1 MKTTKLFA
9 SMFMAMAVAFSACTN
24 VNDPEEEDLS
34 NKLPFSETFET
45 GIGTF
50 TTQSVSGDQVW
61 AFDAVGKYMKVSG
74 YISATQT
81 NVANEDWLISPEID
95 LKDVTA
101 AKLTFDYVTR
111 YFANL
116 STEATVWVSENYV
129 DGLPATASW
138 TQLTTPAFKNASSW
152 DLVSS
157 GEISLTA
164 YVGKKIKVAFK
175 YVSTDAK
182 AGTWEVKNFL
192 VEEGEAENEDPGTGE
207 VGDTLTVAQ
216 ALVTQ
221 NSEVKWVK
229 GYIVGSVKADETISA
244 IDAADDVLFSATG
257 VRNTMVLLA
266 DSKTETDYTKCVA
279 VNLPT
284 GEIRTA
290 VNLVDNPSNLGK
302 LLKVNGTLRAYF
314 GIPGVR
320 DLVGFKLEGYVA
332 PTGDFAVPEMS
343 IADVRAQWAGEK
355 KTLTDKKKIVGIVV
369 TDLVG
374 GNSGSLKNLTIVS
387 ADNSAGIMVRLTEN
401 NTYNMGDKIE
411 IALDGLELNQYGLAI
426 QLNNVPTV
434 KTQRIATNQTVT
446 PVATTIANVRSNYA
460 SFESRLVTVTGTI
473 TSGGEGKWYSGTASG
488 QNNKLTSGADELIM
502 YVTKYATFK
511 DSAVPTGEKTVTGIV
526 GQYSTATAT
535 SYQLIIRNLDDV
547 K

>member
-95 LKDVTA
+95 LKDVTS

-182 AGTWEVKNFL
+182 AGTWEVKNF
-192 VEEGEAENEDPGTGE
+192 
-207 VGDTLTVAQ
+207 
-216 ALVTQ
+216 
-221 NSEVKWVK
+221 
-229 GYIVGSVKADETISA
+229 
-244 IDAADDVLFSATG
+244 
-257 VRNTMVLLA
+257 
-266 DSKTETDYTKCVA
+266 
-279 VNLPT
+279 
-284 GEIRTA
+284 
-290 VNLVDNPSNLGK
+290 
-302 LLKVNGTLRAYF
+302 
-314 GIPGVR
+314 
-320 DLVGFKLEGYVA
+320 
-332 PTGDFAVPEMS
+332 
-343 IADVRAQWAGEK
+343 
-355 KTLTDKKKIVGIVV
+355 
-369 TDLVG
+369 
-374 GNSGSLKNLTIVS
+374 
-387 ADNSAGIMVRLTEN
+387 
-401 NTYNMGDKIE
+401 
-411 IALDGLELNQYGLAI
+411 
-426 QLNNVPTV
+426 
-434 KTQRIATNQTVT
+434 
-446 PVATTIANVRSNYA
+446 
-460 SFESRLVTVTGTI
+460 
-473 TSGGEGKWYSGTASG
+473 
-488 QNNKLTSGADELIM
+488 
-502 YVTKYATFK
+502 
-511 DSAVPTGEKTVTGIV
+511 
-526 GQYSTATAT
+526 
-535 SYQLIIRNLDDV
+535 
-547 K
+547 

>member
-24 VNDPEEEDLS
+24 VNDPDDDKPS
-34 NKLPFSETFET
+34 DKLPFSETFES
-45 GIGTF
+45 GIGEF
-50 TTQSVSGDQVW
+50 TTQSVSGDEVW
-61 AFDAVGKYMKVSG
+61 KHDAQYKYMLVTG
-74 YISATQT
+74 YVDQT
-81 NVANEDWLISPEID
+81 NKANEDWLISPEID
-95 LKDVTA
+95 LAGVTA
-101 AKLTFDYVTR
+101 AKLSFEHVTR
-111 YFANL
+111 YFATV

-129 DGLPATASW
+129 DGLPSTAQW
-138 TQLTTPAFKNASSW
+138 TQLTTPAFTNAANW
-152 DLVSS
+152 NLVSS

-164 YVGKKIKVAFK
+164 YAGKKIKIAFK
-175 YVSTDAK
+175 YISTATK
-182 AGTWEVKNFL
+182 AGTWELKNFL

-207 VGDTLTVAQ
+207 VGDTLTVAE

-221 NSEVKWVK
+221 NSEIKWVK
-229 GYIVGSVKADETISA
+229 GYIVGSVKEDLTITT

-257 VRNTMVLLA
+257 VRNTVVLLA

-290 VNLVDNPSNLGK
+290 VNLVDNPANLGK
-302 LLKVNGTLRAYF
+302 LLKVYGTLRTYF

-320 DLVGFKLEGYVA
+320 DLTGFNIEGYVA
-332 PTGDFAVPEMS
+332 PTGDFNVPEMS
-343 IADVRAQWAGEK
+343 IADVRAQWTGEK
-355 KTLTDKKKIVGIVV
+355 KTITDKKKIVGIVV
-369 TDLVG
+369 SDLAG

-387 ADNSAGIMVRLTEN
+387 TDNSAGIMVRLTEN

-411 IALDGLELNQYGLAI
+411 IALDGLELNQYGMAI
-426 QLNNVPTV
+426 QLNNVPSI

-446 PVATTIANVRSNYA
+446 PVATTIANVRANYA
-460 SFESRLVTVTGTI
+460 NFESRLVTVNGTI
-473 TSGGEGKWYSGTASG
+473 TSGGGGKWYSGDAPG
-488 QNNKLTSGADELIM
+488 QNNKLTSGSDELVL
-502 YVTKYATFK
+502 YVTQYASFK
-511 DSAVPTGEKTVTGIV
+511 DSATPEGEKSVTGIV

-535 SYQLIIRNLDDV
+535 AYQLIIRNLDDV

>member
-1 MKTTKLFA
+1 MKNRAKFYLWSLGVLFIQLLGCQDIELPVLQTYEVKNITATSATSGGFIEYSGNEDVIERGVCWSTNPNPKISDNKTVDAAGTGEFISSIVGLSANTTYYIRAYAKTKKNTTYGIQLSFTTLNGLIGISTLPA
-9 SMFMAMAVAFSACTN
+9 SNVSATSAIIGAV
-24 VNDPEEEDLS
+24 VNIDGGAEITERGICWGKDPNPTVILS
-34 NKLPFSETFET
+34 NKTLNGSGLGSFEVALAELEPATVYFARSYAKNSVNTIYGNEVIFTTKNGIIKIRTLPVQTFTSETAT
-45 GIGTF
+45 CGGIVDDDG
-50 TTQSVSGDQVW
+50 G
-61 AFDAVGKYMKVSG
+61 A
-74 YISATQT
+74 
-81 NVANEDWLISPEID
+81 
-95 LKDVTA
+95 DVTA
-101 AKLTFDYVTR
+101 KGVCWSLNTNPTIDNDKTSNGVGRGY
-111 YFANL
+111 Y
-116 STEATVWVSENYV
+116 SSEM
-129 DGLPATASW
+129 T
-138 TQLTTPAFKNASSW
+138 
-152 DLVSS
+152 
-157 GEISLTA
+157 SLT
-164 YVGKKIKVAFK
+164 K
-175 YVSTDAK
+175 
-182 AGTWEVKNFL
+182 
-192 VEEGEAENEDPGTGE
+192 
-207 VGDTLTVAQ
+207 GDV
-216 ALVTQ
+216 
-221 NSEVKWVK
+221 
-229 GYIVGSVKADETISA
+229 Y
-244 IDAADDVLFSATG
+244 
-257 VRNTMVLLA
+257 
-266 DSKTETDYTKCVA
+266 YY
-279 VNLPT
+279 
-284 GEIRTA
+284 
-290 VNLVDNPSNLGK
+290 
-302 LLKVNGTLRAYF
+302 RAYATNSL
-314 GIPGVR
+314 GTAYGEEYSI
-320 DLVGFKLEGYVA
+320 KLEA
-332 PTGDFAVPEMS
+332 DPIIDFNVPEMS

-411 IALDGLELNQYGLAI
+411 IALEGLELNQYGLAI

>member
-34 NKLPFSETFET
+34 NKLPFSETFEG
-45 GIGTF
+45 GIGKF
-50 TTQSVSGDQVW
+50 TTQSVSGEQVW
-61 AFDAVGKYMKVSG
+61 KHDAQYKYVMMTGYVSDTKV
-74 YISATQT
+74 
-81 NVANEDWLISPEID
+81 NVENEDWLISPEID
-95 LKDVTA
+95 LTDVTA
-101 AKLTFDYVTR
+101 AKLSFEHVTR
-111 YFANL
+111 YFA
-116 STEATVWVSENYV
+116 SVATEATVWVSENYV
-129 DGLPATASW
+129 DGLPSTATW
-138 TQLTTPAFKNASSW
+138 TQLTTPAFSNAANW
-152 DLVSS
+152 NLVPS

-164 YVGKKIKVAFK
+164 FAGKKIKIAFK
-175 YVSTDAK
+175 YISTATK

-411 IALDGLELNQYGLAI
+411 IALEGLELNQYGLAI